1 MQAYGIIVISDYGY
15 RNKHEPMLFHLWD
28 GRYLCGVNLNHKGMK
43 ELIIIS
49 CCLALAFV
57 LSAIERLRLSMNRDN
72 FKLDDPEKLTDSLK
86 EYQDM
91 MD

>member
-1 MQAYGIIVISDYGY
+1 MGLSLSAITAIETNTSQCFFTFGMDDTFAALI
-15 RNKHEPMLFHLWD
+15 
-28 GRYLCGVNLNHKGMK
+28 LNHKGMK
-43 ELIIIS
+43 ALIIIS

-86 EYQDM
+86 EYQGM

>member
-1 MQAYGIIVISDYGY
+1 MSAITAIETNTSRCFLTFGMDDTFAALI
-15 RNKHEPMLFHLWD
+15 
-28 GRYLCGVNLNHKGMK
+28 LNHKGMK
-43 ELIIIS
+43 ALIIIS

>member
-1 MQAYGIIVISDYGY
+1 
-15 RNKHEPMLFHLWD
+15 
-28 GRYLCGVNLNHKGMK
+28 MK
-43 ELIIIS
+43 ALIIIS

-86 EYQDM
+86 EYQGM